1 MLSGD
6 VPQVKRMKI
15 LEDFRSGKE
24 KILIAT
30 DVAARGIHVDD
41 ISIVVNYD
49 IPERAEDYVHRIG
62 RTGRAGQ
69 KGKSIGFVCEYGAYS
84 LEEIEKLTGQKIK
97 CTMPEDEMFKFTDN
111 SRQYNS

>member
-6 VPQVKRMKI
+6 VPQVKRMRI
-15 LEDFRSGKE
+15 LEDFREGRE
-24 KILIAT
+24 RILIAT

-84 LEEIEKLTGQKIK
+84 LEEIEKLTGQQIK
-97 CTMPEDEMFKFTDN
+97 CSTPNDEMFKSMDSN
-111 SRQYNS
+111 RNA